1 MRPKPKRWP
10 SNRRPSRRRSSRTLT
25 PSRRRNRIF
34 DDEKRSWRTT
44 AGPSMSWPAKPKR
57 TGAQSTDAP
66 GIFKAGRPKSPR
78 SPRRSRL
85 ERKRSARSSEPFG
98 TETRPSRRERPA
110 FRKSGSASRPIP
122 RRCKRDST
130 RPGGVRKPSAAIRRT
145 SRMPAKSSRRSS
157 ESCSS
162 SSVPSIAGSAPSRRR
177 RPRWTAYRRTS
188 PRERPAWCPR
198 RRASQ
203 SGRMSLS
210 RRKPT

>member
-1 MRPKPKRWP
+1 PKPKRWP

-85 ERKRSARSSEPFG
+85 EFKRSIDSRVSAVEQKETEMDRLSKDVAARGARVVPE
-98 TETRPSRRERPA
+98 EARLAERANVAEHKEADLKAREDRLTA
-110 FRKSGSASRPIP
+110 
-122 RRCKRDST
+122 
-130 RPGGVRKPSAAIRRT
+130 RT
-145 SRMPAKSSRRSS
+145 QTLDGREQELSSR
-157 ESCSS
+157 E
-162 SSVPSIAGSAPSRRR
+162 V
-177 RPRWTAYRRTS
+177 
-188 PRERPAWCPR
+188 
-198 RRASQ
+198 
-203 SGRMSLS
+203 
-210 RRKPT
+210 